1 MLFRVTI
8 AAGASDAKK
17 VVNFVWNH
25 PANNGKRTRAVL
37 RAVGF
42 QIRGRVLRKRTLARL
57 GYKSAIWADLH
68 RTSASRVVYANPPD
82 YPEMLA
88 WRNSLGPGDLFI
100 DVGANVGSYAVFAGE
115 LGAEVIAL
123 EPADDTFRLLE
134 ENVALNG
141 YPIKAIRAAAG
152 SNSGTARFTSGL
164 DCVNCLDPDGAAVTA
179 VLTLD
184 SIIGDRVV
192 AGMKVDVEGFEIDV
206 LRGCEQAL
214 SERRVRLIQLEWNE
228 TSMQAVGT
236 DRQPV
241 ADLLA
246 THGYGLYRAEPD
258 GSLEILADLRFGPD
272 VFARPSL

>member
-1 MLFRVTI
+1 
-8 AAGASDAKK
+8 
-17 VVNFVWNH
+17 
-25 PANNGKRTRAVL
+25 
-37 RAVGF
+37 
-42 QIRGRVLRKRTLARL
+42 LRKRTLARL
-57 GYKSAIWADLH
+57 GDKSAIWADLH

-88 WRNSLGPGDLFI
+88 WRNSLAPGDLFI

-152 SNSGTARFTSGL
+152 SSAGTARFTSGL

-214 SERRVRLIQLEWNE
+214 SEHRVKMIQLEWNE

-246 THGYGLYRAEPD
+246 THGYGLYHALPD